1 MILKPCPSNQSKS
14 KKTSLRDVS
23 KNNPEGLFRGVRIIS
38 SPPHLVTKC
47 MTLSRVHAYRELRWF
62 WARIHQSDQRPDNRM
77 SVRKILSDYRVVFNV
92 PELICTHWSAIQSQ
106 ALNMFNIFNVHNCS
120 KSCRS
125 LNLLIPIKVRKN
137 PIDYRMSL
145 KTIDCNYPAVC
156 DVFSAIFF
164 PFGNRSWWHL

>member
-14 KKTSLRDVS
+14 KKTSLGDVS

-120 KSCRS
+120 KWSSISSFQSKSAKTQLIIECHWRRS
-125 LNLLIPIKVRKN
+125 IAIILRCAMFSVPFFSLLETVADDTCK
-137 PIDYRMSL
+137 
-145 KTIDCNYPAVC
+145 
-156 DVFSAIFF
+156 
-164 PFGNRSWWHL
+164 